1 MLPVIE
7 RRLPLVALLRDYPRH
22 LLRGDLSAGLT
33 TAVMLIPQ
41 AMAYAALAGMPPIT
55 GLYAS
60 VVPIAVY
67 ALLGT
72 SGALAFGPVAIV
84 SLLTASAVAPLAN
97 GDPTTYVVLAGAL
110 ALMVGAV
117 QLLLGL
123 LRLGVV
129 VDLLSH
135 SVISGFTSAAALIIA
150 TSQLRALTGISTEG
164 GHTFLAEIT
173 AILGAV
179 AELHPATFAVG
190 LASIV
195 VLVVMKRKVTRIPAP
210 LVVVV
215 VMTLAAVVLG
225 LQGRGVALLGEVPS
239 GFPAPTIP
247 SVGVDQLQALLVPAV
262 TIALL
267 SFMEGISVA
276 KAIASRTGERI
287 DSSQELIASGA
298 ANLAAGVFQAF
309 PVAGGFSRTAVNHQ
323 AGARTP
329 LASLVT
335 AATVLLSVLLL
346 TPLFT
351 YLPQAVLAAIVV
363 VAVAGL
369 VDLAGA
375 KHAWRTDRWDF
386 AMLTITFVA
395 TLGLGVEVGIG
406 VGVASSLLL
415 LTARNARPHIAELG
429 LVPGTGQYRNIGRF
443 ETVVDRRVLL
453 ARVDGAILFS
463 NAQAVTRT
471 LEAMVDRR
479 GEELQALVLDAS
491 AIADIDGDG
500 VHVLDELERTLDARD
515 VAMHLAT
522 VRGPVRD
529 ALVRAGRWPRWVDRG
544 LAHEEVQDA
553 LDHLGIRIEVGRSAA
568 PASAAPARRLA
579 DTMVASER

>member
-1 MLPVIE
+1 MLSVIE
-7 RRLPLVALLRDYPRH
+7 RRLPLVALLRNYPRH

-97 GDPTTYVVLAGAL
+97 GDPTTYVVLASVL

-150 TSQLRALTGISTEG
+150 TSQLRALTGISAEG

-173 AILGAV
+173 AILGAT

-195 VLVVMKRKVTRIPAP
+195 VLVVMKRKVKRIPAP

-215 VMTLAAVVLG
+215 VMTLAAVALG

-247 SVGVDQLQALLVPAV
+247 TVGLDQLQALIVPAV

-276 KAIASRTGERI
+276 KAIASRTGERV

-351 YLPQAVLAAIVV
+351 YLPKAVLAAIVV

-375 KHAWRTDRWDF
+375 EHAWRTDRWDF
-386 AMLTITFVA
+386 AMLAITFVA

-463 NAQAVTRT
+463 NAQAVTRR

-479 GEELQALVLDAS
+479 GEELRALVLDAS

-515 VAMHLAT
+515 VEMHLAT

-529 ALVRAGRWPRWVDRG
+529 ALVRAGRWQRWVDHG
-544 LAHEEVQDA
+544 LVHEEVQDA
-553 LDHLGIRIEVGRSAA
+553 LDHLGIRIEVGRPAA
-568 PASAAPARRLA
+568 PASPVPERRFA
-579 DTMVASER
+579 DATTTAER